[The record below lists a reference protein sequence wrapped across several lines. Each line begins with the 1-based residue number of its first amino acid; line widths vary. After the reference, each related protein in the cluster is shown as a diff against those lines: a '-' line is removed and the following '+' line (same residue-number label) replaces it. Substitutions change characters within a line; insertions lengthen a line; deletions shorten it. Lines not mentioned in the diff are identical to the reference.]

1 MWHRGTVAHKD
12 PEKRREYA
20 RRYREEHREEARERE
35 RRWRANPENRARANE
50 SKRKSREDP
59 EVRRRRGER
68 EREKRVAGGDEL
80 RERERLR
87 HLRYRSENREKVR
100 AARARYRQANL
111 EAMRASTRRSGP
123 KVRHGSDYVEV
134 FAATWQVQ
142 GGRCYLC
149 GDDLVAE
156 QAFIDHD
163 HRCCP
168 PARSC
173 AYCRR
178 GLACPNCNS
187 MIGFAQDDPAR
198 LRQMADNL
206 EAALKDVDARLA
218 MKPEQDTLL
227 LALGHARPETTAGYT
242 LTDNPEAAA
251 AAEGL
256 PVPARLRK
264 VAG

>member
-1 MWHRGTVAHKD
+1 MAHRD
-12 PEKRREYA
+12 PEKRREYQ
-20 RRYREEHREEARERE
+20 RRYREEHREERREIE
-35 RRWRANPENRARANE
+35 RRWRANPENRVRANE

-59 EVRRRRGER
+59 EVRRRRSEQAR
-68 EREKRVAGGDEL
+68 DKRIAGGDEL

-87 HLRYRSENREKVR
+87 HLRYRNENREKIR

-134 FAATWQVQ
+134 FAAMWQVQ
-142 GGRCYLC
+142 DGRCYLC
-149 GDDLVAE
+149 GDDLMAE

-187 MIGFAQDDPAR
+187 LVGFARDDPDR
-198 LRQMADNL
+198 LRRIADSL
-206 EAALKDVDARLA
+206 EVALKSADARLA
-218 MKPEQDTLL
+218 EKPEQGTLL
-227 LALGHARPETTAGYT
+227 NTA
-242 LTDNPEAAA
+242 E
-251 AAEGL
+251 
-256 PVPARLRK
+256 
-264 VAG
+264 

>member
-68 EREKRVAGGDEL
+68 ERERRVAGGDEL

-134 FAATWQVQ
+134 FAALWDAQS
-142 GGRCYLC
+142 GRCYLC

-156 QAFIDHD
+156 QAVIEHD

-168 PARSC
+168 SARSC
-173 AYCRR
+173 PYCRR
-178 GLACPNCNS
+178 GLACGPCNGI
-187 MIGFAQDDPAR
+187 IGFARDDPVR
-198 LRQMADNL
+198 LRRIADNL
-206 EAALKDVDARLA
+206 EPALTAVAIRLSE
-218 MKPEQDTLL
+218 KPQQL
-227 LALGHARPETTAGYT
+227 T
-242 LTDNPEAAA
+242 LTGNPEAAA